1 MNFLTSAPLEKKFSL
16 GTRLAKCR
24 NVGACK
30 IAVETADLMNIH
42 VDEDV
47 VMSQLTQ
54 FCCRVCCLLASAV
67 FMCTCMSSR
76 PPRV

>member
-1 MNFLTSAPLEKKFSL
+1 MNFLTSAPLEKNSAL
-16 GTRLAKCR
+16 GRGCR

-54 FCCRVCCLLASAV
+54 FCCSVCCLLASAV
-67 FMCTCMSSR
+67 FMCTCMFSR